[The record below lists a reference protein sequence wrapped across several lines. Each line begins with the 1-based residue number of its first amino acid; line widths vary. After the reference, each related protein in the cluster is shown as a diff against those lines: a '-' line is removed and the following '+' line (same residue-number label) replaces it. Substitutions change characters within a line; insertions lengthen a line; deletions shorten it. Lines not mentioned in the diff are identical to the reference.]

1 MEKVNMS
8 GMVEVIRKIVEA
20 EIKKIHVAE
29 LGMVT
34 SIFPH
39 ASDSDKDNYECNV
52 KLKNTGLELQK
63 VPVATQHVGLA
74 HIPKVDEMVLVT
86 FLNGDINAP
95 ILIGRMYTAENRPP
109 ANDGEE
115 IIYVPPYSENADLRR
130 VHMELPSGIILSVTD
145 DIINVEAG
153 KTTLTINRDGDVELQ
168 SNAKINITASGD
180 MSFSADT
187 ITMESKKDVVINA
200 GAKATLESKSPMSLK
215 GAEVNMEAQGAMSMK
230 GADVNMESQA
240 TMGIK
245 AGATASIEATA
256 PLTLK
261 GATVNI
267 N

>member
-1 MEKVNMS
+1 
-8 GMVEVIRKIVEA
+8 
-20 EIKKIHVAE
+20 
-29 LGMVT
+29 
-34 SIFPH
+34 
-39 ASDSDKDNYECNV
+39 
-52 KLKNTGLELQK
+52 
-63 VPVATQHVGLA
+63 
-74 HIPKVDEMVLVT
+74 MVLVT

>member
-1 MEKVNMS
+1 MS

-20 EIKKIHVAE
+20 EIRKIHVAE
-29 LGMVT
+29 LGVVT

-63 VPVATQHVGLA
+63 VPVATQHIGLA

-95 ILIGRMYTAENRPP
+95 ILIGRLYTAEDRPP

-130 VHMELPSGIILSVTD
+130 IHMELPSGIILSVTD
-145 DIINVEAG
+145 DILNVEAG
-153 KTTLTINRDGDVELQ
+153 KTMLKINRDGDVELE
-168 SNAKINITASGD
+168 SNAKINVTASGD
-180 MSFSADT
+180 MSFSADN
-187 ITMESKKDVVINA
+187 ITMTSEKDFSINA
-200 GAKATLESKSPMSLK
+200 GAEAKLVSKSPMSLK
-215 GAEVNMEAQGAMSMK
+215 GAEVKMEAEGAMSMK
-230 GADVNMESQA
+230 GADVNMESTK
-240 TMGIK
+240 TMGIT
-245 AGATASIEATA
+245 AGTTGKIEATA

-261 GATVNI
+261 GAMVSI
-267 N
+267 NP

>member
-63 VPVATQHVGLA
+63 VPVATQHIGLA

-145 DIINVEAG
+145 DTINVEAG
-153 KTTLTINRDGDVELQ
+153 KTTLKINRDGDVELE

-230 GADVNMESQA
+230 GVNVNMESQA
-240 TMGIK
+240 NMGIK
-245 AGATASIEATA
+245 AGAMASIEATA

-261 GATVNI
+261 GAMVNI

>member
-1 MEKVNMS
+1 MS

-20 EIKKIHVAE
+20 EIRKIHVAE
-29 LGMVT
+29 LGVVT

-39 ASDSDKDNYECNV
+39 SSDSDKDNYECNV

-95 ILIGRMYTAENRPP
+95 ILIGRMYTAEDRPP

-115 IIYVPPYSENADLRR
+115 IIYIPPYSENADLRR

-145 DIINVEAG
+145 DILNVEAG
-153 KTTLTINRDGDVELQ
+153 KTTLKINRDGDIEVE
-168 SNAKINITASGD
+168 SNDKVSITATGE
-180 MSFSADT
+180 MSFAADKIT
-187 ITMESKKDVVINA
+187 IESKQDMNIKAGANATIQGESGVTMESSAAMEI
-200 GAKATLESKSPMSLK
+200 K
-215 GAEVNMEAQGAMSMK
+215 GQSGVK
-230 GADVNMESQA
+230 MESSA
-240 TMGIK
+240 TMEIK
-245 AGATASIEATA
+245 AGATANIEATA

-261 GATVNI
+261 GAMVNI
-267 N
+267 NP

>member
-63 VPVATQHVGLA
+63 VPVATQHIGLA

-153 KTTLTINRDGDVELQ
+153 KTTLKINRDGDVELE

-215 GAEVNMEAQGAMSMK
+215 GAEVKLEAQGAMSMK
-230 GADVNMESQA
+230 GVNVNMESQA
-240 TMGIK
+240 NMGIK

-261 GATVNI
+261 GAMVNI

>member
-63 VPVATQHVGLA
+63 VPVATQHIGLA

-95 ILIGRMYTAENRPP
+95 ILIGRMYTAEDRPP

-115 IIYVPPYSENADLRR
+115 IIYIPPYSENADLKRI
-130 VHMELPSGIILSVTD
+130 HMELPSGIILSVTD
-145 DIINVEAG
+145 DILNVEAG
-153 KTTLTINRDGDVELQ
+153 KTKLKINRDGDVELE
-168 SNAKINITASGD
+168 SNAKINVTASGD
-180 MSFSADT
+180 MSFTADKIT
-187 ITMESKKDVVINA
+187 IESKQDMNIKAGKNATIKGESGVKMESS
-200 GAKATLESKSPMSLK
+200 ATLE
-215 GAEVNMEAQGAMSMK
+215 
-230 GADVNMESQA
+230 
-240 TMGIK
+240 IK
-245 AGATASIEATA
+245 AKTTANIEATA

-267 N
+267 NP